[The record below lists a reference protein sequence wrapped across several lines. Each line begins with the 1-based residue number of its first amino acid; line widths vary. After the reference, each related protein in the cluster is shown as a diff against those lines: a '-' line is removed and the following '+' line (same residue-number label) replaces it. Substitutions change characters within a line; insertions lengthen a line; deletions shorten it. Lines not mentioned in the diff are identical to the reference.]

1 MRKIEAQ
8 MIEAIVAKK
17 RYSKGNT
24 LVEVET
30 DGTIKVYLHSNLI
43 AEITKSEIWLELHWT
58 AIQILDLHNYSS
70 GVTYGETFFCLEYEG
85 TNFAELT
92 YCSAKN
98 YVPQYWKRADGQ
110 EYWQ

>member
-1 MRKIEAQ
+1 MK
-8 MIEAIVAKK
+8 AKDQVTGMTYAN
-17 RYSKGNT
+17 RGQVSKWRI
-24 LVEVET
+24 T
-30 DGTIKVYLHSNLI
+30 DLSVFNRARESCSSLPPASGC
-43 AEITKSEIWLELHWT
+43 WLELHWT

-85 TNFAELT
+85 TKFAELT